1 MMQNSSH
8 SLTEHVARL
17 EPLFRPITL
26 GNLELPNRIALAPCT
41 RNRATED
48 LAPTRGAIEHYATRA
63 NAGLLITEA
72 TLISDGIQGYLDT
85 PGIFSDSHAKAW
97 SKVTEGVHRNGGRI
111 FLQLWHLGRMAHSH
125 FTGLAPLA
133 PSAVLDPAQRR
144 QVGDLDLENETPE
157 EMSEGQIVQALG
169 DYRRAARFAR
179 QAEFDGVE
187 IHAANGY
194 LPEQFWRQHTN
205 RRTDAWGGSV
215 ENRARFMFET
225 VAQCAHELPPSAI
238 GVRLSP
244 AAYFSEMKYTD
255 GDNDTLVFIMDKLNG
270 SGLAYLH
277 TGIVD
282 DCHYEYLGGTS
293 SSFLRQ
299 HWNGVLIGNG
309 AYTPDAAADAIRD
322 SEFDMISFGKLF
334 LANPDLV
341 SKLRDGAELKPYSA
355 SVRESFR

>member
-1 MMQNSSH
+1 MTERSSN
-8 SLTEHVARL
+8 L
-17 EPLFRPITL
+17 EPLFEPVRL
-26 GNLELPNRIALAPCT
+26 GTMELPNRIALAPCT

-48 LAPTRGAIEHYATRA
+48 LAPTPGAVEHYASRA
-63 NAGLLITEA
+63 DAGLLITEA
-72 TLISDGIQGYLDT
+72 TLISEGIQGYLDT
-85 PGIFSDSHAKAW
+85 PGIYADSHVRAW
-97 SKVTEGVHRNGGRI
+97 ARVTEEVHARGGRI

-125 FTGLAPLA
+125 FSGVAPLA

-144 QVGDLDLENETPE
+144 QVGNLDLQNEPPE
-157 EMSEGQIVQALG
+157 AMSEEQIIQSLS

-179 QAEFDGVE
+179 LAAFDGVE

-215 ENRARFMFET
+215 EKRARFTLET
-225 VAQCAHELPPSAI
+225 VASCAEELPLSAI

-244 AAYFSEMKYTD
+244 AAYFSEMQYTH
-255 GDNDTLVFIMDKLNG
+255 GDNDALVAIVDSLNNTD
-270 SGLAYLH
+270 LAYLH

-282 DCHYEYLGGTS
+282 DAHYDYLDGTS

-299 HWNGVLIGNG
+299 HWNGMLIGNG
-309 AYTPDAAADAIRD
+309 AYSPEAAADAIRNGR
-322 SEFDMISFGKLF
+322 FDMISFGKIF
-334 LANPDLV
+334 LANHDLV
-341 SKLRDGAELKPYSA
+341 SRLRDGAALKPYSA